1 MTDQVPNI
9 QAPSPV
15 SDLDDL
21 AKQIEVALVEVGVA
35 LLTSVQRAAEVGH
48 LLAQAKEQVDHG
60 QWLTWVEQNTT
71 IAPRTAR
78 MYMQIERDW
87 GEADAAKRRRVA
99 DLGLRGF
106 LREIAESRPT
116 PVDEPADSTPSP
128 SWMRGAVK
136 RPDLTGMVKNLA
148 GSIERRRSEDP
159 ERAEPPAS
167 SGRWGGYSAGSDEG
181 LGEVSESYGLRSTE
195 YDLTRR
201 AENLAV
207 AKQAYGKLDTAGR
220 HEFQKWVEKN
230 PNRPE
235 IIDLVAT

>member
-1 MTDQVPNI
+1 MADKVLNI
-9 QAPSPV
+9 
-15 SDLDDL
+15 L

-48 LLAQAKEQVDHG
+48 LLAQAKEQVPHG
-60 QWLTWVEQNTT
+60 QWKAWVAENTT

-78 MYMQIERDW
+78 GYMQIERDW

-128 SWMRGAVK
+128 SWMRGAVT

-148 GSIERRRSEDP
+148 GSIERGRSEDP

-167 SGRWGGYSAGSDEG
+167 SDRWRGYSAGSDEG
-181 LGEVSESYGLRSTE
+181 LGEVASSYGFQPTE
-195 YDLTRR
+195 TDLTRR

-207 AKQAYGKLDTAGR
+207 AKRAYGKLDAAGR

-230 PNRPE
+230 SNRPPT
-235 IIDLVAT
+235 IDLVAT